1 MIGTELLLGETIDTN
16 AAYIAQ
22 RFAELGIDVYYK
34 STVGDN
40 WLRMIEVLAQALSR
54 SDLVITSGGLGP
66 TMDDQTRECIAA
78 VVNRELV
85 INQNALAGIE
95 DYFKQINRAMPDNN
109 KKQAMLP
116 DGAKQIANSWGTA
129 PGILLELGNNKVII
143 ALPGVPREL
152 KGMFNESVI
161 PYLEKHTQRKKLV
174 SRNLRFVGIGE
185 SQVEDLISD
194 LVTNQTNP
202 TIAPYASFGEVKLR
216 LTAKAETKA
225 AAQELIKPVEQEIRG
240 ILGQWLYGVDD
251 QNLEMVIGDKLMQ
264 TSATLAV
271 AESCT
276 GGLIANR
283 ITNVPG
289 SSCYFD
295 RGFITYSNQAKEEL
309 LGVDTQ
315 LLSSYGAVSAQVAK
329 AMANGARTRARTDW
343 ALAVTGIA
351 GPGGGTA
358 TKPVGLVYISLAG
371 KEHNKVEMHRF
382 KGAREQIKYSV
393 SQAALDLLR
402 RALEE
407 K

>member
-382 KGAREQIKYSV
+382 KGTREQIKYSV